1 MDIPHSMQWHTS
13 QPFQLRT
20 MMTLCRLE
28 AHANKHLLSEIH
40 HETESSQALDQ
51 SMWLAIVFLHLHS
64 WSLPSTP
71 VSNLFYFF
79 RTSRWFKAV
88 QNKCNSGC
96 FHFRSGHIFEAVVH
110 LCCKTV
116 GIQGRFIVDPFY
128 DLTTIFWWGVST
140 KVGGFA
146 PLFSFLCE
154 KKNKQNRWAC
164 MLWAVQDQQELF
176 QVTKCI
182 MSEYYKHCY
191 KLQHF
196 IWNFYLKEGWGGEG
210 GEVWGNNGR
219 SSLYILVCLHFTFV
233 VTRQNSEWLKWQFTV
248 LHDLFAHPM
257 FCIPLMHH
265 SLLCPTFSGWWWVGI
280 MEVDPSSMP
289 FG

>member
-1 MDIPHSMQWHTS
+1 MLLDYMDIPHSMQWHTS

-40 HETESSQALDQ
+40 QETESSQALDQ

-71 VSNLFYFF
+71 VSNLFYCFI
-79 RTSRWFKAV
+79 TSRWFKAV

-140 KVGGFA
+140 KVGGFV
-146 PLFSFLCE
+146 PFFSFLCE
-154 KKNKQNRWAC
+154 TKQTK
-164 MLWAVQDQQELF
+164 
-176 QVTKCI
+176 QV
-182 MSEYYKHCY
+182 SVHA
-191 KLQHF
+191 L
-196 IWNFYLKEGWGGEG
+196 
-210 GEVWGNNGR
+210 
-219 SSLYILVCLHFTFV
+219 SSTG
-233 VTRQNSEWLKWQFTV
+233 
-248 LHDLFAHPM
+248 
-257 FCIPLMHH
+257 
-265 SLLCPTFSGWWWVGI
+265 PTEIV
-280 MEVDPSSMP
+280 PSY
-289 FG
+289 